1 MPYITKEARR
11 RIFEEENATTPGEL
25 NYMFTILALD
35 YLDSKHETYQTIN
48 DIIGALECCKQ
59 EFYRRIVVP
68 YEELKLRSNG
78 DVYKAETT
86 VLG

>member
-1 MPYITKEARR
+1 MPYITEDARDSLAVT
-11 RIFEEENATTPGEL
+11 NCPGTAGEL
-25 NYMFTILALD
+25 NYMFTMFALD
-35 YLDSKHETYQTIN
+35 YLDRKHETYQTIN

-59 EFYRRIVVP
+59 EFYRRIAAP
-68 YEELKLRSNG
+68 YEELKIRSNG